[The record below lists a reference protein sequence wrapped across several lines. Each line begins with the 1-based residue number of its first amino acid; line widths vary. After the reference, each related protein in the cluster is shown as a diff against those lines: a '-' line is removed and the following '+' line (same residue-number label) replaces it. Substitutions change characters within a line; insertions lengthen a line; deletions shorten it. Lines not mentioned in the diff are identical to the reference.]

1 MITMKDI
8 ARHFGISRTT
18 VSLCLSGKAAQYK
31 IAEATE
37 KNVCDYAAK
46 AGFVPDQTA
55 ISLVSGKKKA
65 VGIFVNLFTS
75 GKSNDALRHFIG
87 TISRTD
93 IKYQVI
99 HFQENTIF
107 SCIQEMLGNGIKTII
122 IIGWIEHSDDFLES
136 VKPYLQN
143 GAKLF
148 LVDYYFTDPLI
159 KRRENIC
166 FIGIDRKKAY
176 LETFEYLHKLGH
188 RKIAIS
194 FNPIRLEAWTE
205 FRKKHSLSF
214 NYIIKPPAPALD
226 TDSGFNDEKE
236 FIDKVIKLYKEEQIT
251 AITLSNDF
259 LAARL
264 IDALGRNGIKT
275 PRDIS
280 VVGFDNLKFSPYF
293 NVPLTTVD
301 VPVSDMVNKVLEAI
315 LNGKKLPSRTVLE
328 ANLIIR
334 SSAGKIFT
342 DIKNGHIKENHN

>member
-37 KNVCDYAAK
+37 KNVRDYATK
-46 AGFVPDQTA
+46 AGFIPDQTA
-55 ISLVSGKKKA
+55 ISLVSGKKKT

-93 IKYQVI
+93 IKYQVM
-99 HFQENTIF
+99 HFQEDTIF
-107 SCIQEMLGNGIKTII
+107 PCIQEMLGNGIKTII
-122 IIGWIEHSDDFLES
+122 IIGWIEHSDDFLEN

-143 GAKLF
+143 GVKLF
-148 LVDYYFTDPLI
+148 LVDYYFTDPMI
-159 KRRENIC
+159 KKRENIY

-176 LETFEYLHKLGH
+176 LKTFEYLYKLGH

-194 FNPIRLEAWTE
+194 FNPVRLEAWTE
-205 FRKKHSLSF
+205 FRKKHYLPF
-214 NYIIKPPAPALD
+214 NYIIKPPIPDLD
-226 TDSGFNDEKE
+226 TDSGFGDEKE
-236 FIDKVIKLYKEEQIT
+236 FVKEVINLYEQEQIT

-259 LAARL
+259 LAAKL
-264 IDALGRNGIKT
+264 IDALGGAGIKT
-275 PRDIS
+275 PQDIS

-301 VPVSDMVNKVLEAI
+301 VPVGDMVDKVLDAI
-315 LNGKKLPSRTVLE
+315 LNEKVLPHKIVLKPE
-328 ANLIIR
+328 LIIR
-334 SSAGKIFT
+334 SSVREIFT
-342 DIKNGHIKENHN
+342 DIKNEHIQGKP